1 MNLKGVTSNNNY
13 LKWEMTIAF
22 LMDMQVDI
30 YGLSEINLD
39 LQNGIVKDKFIQ
51 SRKYFEPYIRMTTSS
66 SLQKVGN
73 SPLQVQMYA
82 GPDT

>member
-1 MNLKGVTSNNNY
+1 MNLNGVTSNNNY
-13 LKWEMTIAF
+13 LEWEMTIAF

-51 SRKYFEPYIRMTTSS
+51 SKTYFEPYIRMTTSS

-73 SPLQVQMYA
+73 SPLQVQMDA